1 MTMKDLESAALK
13 LSVGRRAKLAATLL
27 SSLDSDEPA
36 EIENAWI
43 RESDRRYQ
51 AYKGGKVQAI
61 PTAQAIR
68 KARESLR

>member
-43 RESDRRYQ
+43 READRRYQ
-51 AYKGGKVQAI
+51 AYKSGKLHAI
-61 PTAQAIR
+61 PAAEAIR
-68 KARESLR
+68 KANR